1 MSKSRTTGKGNSAP
15 DESNPDSSRPTDS
28 TSDEPVNLSTLEGGV
43 LHNPPQAKQ
52 SQESST
58 IDEE

>member
-1 MSKSRTTGKGNSAP
+1 MSKSRTTSTSDSAP
-15 DESNPDSSRPTDS
+15 EESTPDPSRPTDS
-28 TSDEPVNLSTLEGGV
+28 TSDEPVNLSTLDGGV
-43 LHNPPQAKQ
+43 LHNPPQATQ